1 MENAYRNM
9 MLAAA
14 LEVLML
20 PVFYWVY
27 DAYGFLFWCLL
38 YAMDVFLY
46 KRMELLALLKMQE
59 DENHRKEMYRLFFVE
74 GLFLFG
80 LLMLLFL
87 NGELAGI
94 LFINDILLEG
104 ICLLKEL
111 KQKNNE

>member
-1 MENAYRNM
+1 M
-9 MLAAA
+9 MHTASC
-14 LEVLML
+14 
-20 PVFYWVY
+20 F
-27 DAYGFLFWCLL
+27 G
-38 YAMDVFLY
+38 AMDAFLY

-87 NGELAGI
+87 NSELAGI

-104 ICLLKEL
+104 ICLLNEL
-111 KQKNNE
+111 KKKDNE